1 MALTK
6 AAKPISVRSFLPSKV
21 GGSIRE
27 NPVTAMTTAVN
38 RLGATVEDIGK
49 ILVSSMQVSMPSAA
63 DDRAA
68 QLKRDKREEAR
79 LEAKNIKKKDLEKG
93 AEKEP
98 PDEGKLSWLEKLL
111 QPFIR
116 FITAAATWFVLDWL
130 SDPAN
135 KETIKTGF
143 NVLKTWLGTVWKV
156 LSTGVG
162 FVLSAFGEESP
173 LMGALKLVAGLGL
186 LWLAD
191 RILKPW
197 KLIGDAARLT
207 RFLRKNMKKGADPKK
222 LKKMSHKQLVRRRA
236 RNIARIRRMKKLR
249 SFGMKGLR
257 GTGKFLKGGGL
268 SVLAGGAAF
277 ASRLAK
283 GESMQKAV
291 GAGAGATIGGL
302 AMSALLTPILG
313 PFGPIVGQLLGSF
326 LGEKIG
332 AFLGDAITPL
342 LEPIKNYFVKIA
354 FPVFK
359 SFLKPV
365 IDPMIELFQ
374 DGIVPVFNMIVD
386 FLKPIVDSVFKNIVK
401 FINGPLV
408 QGYIQKVFDFMR
420 NAAWFIE
427 QGKKVVQGVADQG
440 GRFMNVLGLEDD
452 VVTAERELREAQ
464 NRKSRTEGHL
474 KNAREKLAF
483 LKAHQAEHGPD
494 SRIRIGQHNDA
505 GLNTVSKRIE
515 QEQNNIRNM
524 EQALSGEIAT
534 LIEDRTANLET
545 TRQQALQR
553 LEEEERQRTAEAG
566 AVGAKGSQF
575 FPMPKGHFAGEVYQ
589 YHNSHPNASRSAHLG
604 VDLVEKYPFG
614 SDPKIDVVAVVG
626 GKVLAEKYLKSNN
639 YLAGMMIGGDDG
651 YDQRYLH
658 MMPFVNIGARVEAGQ
673 KIGELIDMSTIPG
686 RSINDTH
693 LHFEVYRK
701 GQGGDLSPHQIY
713 PKLFGTPRSHQNTIV
728 PDSPE
733 QGGVRMTRVPVSSIN
748 NSKLPTAPGPRT
760 KKRGG
765 GAAVIIQP
773 QIRRMQVV
781 GGGSSGPDVQFAD
794 RGATIR

>member
-49 ILVSSMQVSMPSAA
+49 ILVSSMQVNMPSAA

-207 RFLRKNMKKGADPKK
+207 RFLRKGMKKGADPKK
-222 LKKMSHKQLVRRRA
+222 LKKMSHKQMVRRRA
-236 RNIARIRRMKKLR
+236 RNIARIRRMKKIRL
-249 SFGMKGLR
+249 GA
-257 GTGKFLKGGGL
+257 GKFLKGGGL

-440 GRFMNVLGLEDD
+440 GRFMNVLGLEDS

-464 NRKSRTEGHL
+464 NAKANKEQKITEA
-474 KNAREKLAF
+474 KEKLAH
-483 LKAHQAEHGPD
+483 LQSIKEEHGSGYKPFTWRYTID
-494 SRIRIGQHNDA
+494 ERIA
-505 GLNTVSKRIE
+505 IE
-515 QEQNNIRNM
+515 QEHIENMQN
-524 EQALSGEIAT
+524 EVDTTLTQAITSK
-534 LIEDRTANLET
+534 TAALET
-545 TRQQALQR
+545 ARQEAVQR
-553 LEEEERQRTAEAG
+553 LEEEANQRTAEAG

-626 GKVLAEKYLKSNN
+626 GKVLGERYLKANN
-639 YLAGMMIGGDDG
+639 YLAGMMIKGDDG

-658 MMPFVNIGARVEAGQ
+658 MMPFVNVGARVEAGQ

-693 LHFEVYRK
+693 LHFEVYRQ